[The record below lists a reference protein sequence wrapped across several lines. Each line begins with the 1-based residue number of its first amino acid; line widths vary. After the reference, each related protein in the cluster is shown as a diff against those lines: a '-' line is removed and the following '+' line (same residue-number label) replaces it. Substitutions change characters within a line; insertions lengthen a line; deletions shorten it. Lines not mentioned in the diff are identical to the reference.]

1 MTAPNRPKSSSR
13 FSGSL
18 ISNLIFEMDLK
29 PGNRTYPEKLLD
41 GGLPIVRPAEVV
53 DHLEGVI
60 QSKK

>member
-1 MTAPNRPKSSSR
+1 
-13 FSGSL
+13 
-18 ISNLIFEMDLK
+18 MDLK

-60 QSKK
+60 QPGGQKTILIFLY

>member
-1 MTAPNRPKSSSR
+1 
-13 FSGSL
+13 
-18 ISNLIFEMDLK
+18 MDLK

-60 QSKK
+60 QSGGQKQF